1 MAVKEYDSENPVTM
15 AGEPSVACGRCGSQ
29 ARVPQAQS
37 MSVDEYIEKVKKALN
52 KRSTEQLK

>member
-15 AGEPSVACGRCGSQ
+15 AGEPSVACVSRCGSQ

-37 MSVDEYIEKVKKALN
+37 MSVDEYIEKVKKALD
-52 KRSTEQLK
+52 KRYENL